1 LTSFSRISFS
11 PVSFDVGQQN
21 DNSGGGSHGRHKQ
34 SRWRAW
40 IAGWARDF
48 RTFFHI
54 KQRPPEPEDVPIPV
68 AQPPKI
74 FHILPEPPTM
84 ETKLETLNDKWEKP
98 LSVVAS
104 IVDKTELS
112 RSGARSAGVQLPK
125 TPIYPLILNPLT
137 APLIQTKVTLPR
149 IIKQPYIEPY
159 RVGEGSHIESQ
170 LIEFK
175 KPRNRSKT
183 ASTINTLMILLEIES
198 KL

>member
-54 KQRPPEPEDVPIPV
+54 
-68 AQPPKI
+68 
-74 FHILPEPPTM
+74 
-84 ETKLETLNDKWEKP
+84 KLETLNDKWEKP